1 MATTTPKATPDQT
14 VLHEY
19 GDPKPELSVKVE
31 RGQRGGYGWEVRAS
45 APGHDVEALLAVI
58 READAKLRAEYG
70 PDATEPTGP
79 RAA

>member
-1 MATTTPKATPDQT
+1 MAITTKATPDQT

-19 GDPKPELSVKVE
+19 GEPTPELSVKIE

-45 APGHDVEALLAVI
+45 APGHDVDALLAVLAD
-58 READAKLRAEYG
+58 ADAKLREWYG
-70 PDATEPTGP
+70 PEAGEPTGP